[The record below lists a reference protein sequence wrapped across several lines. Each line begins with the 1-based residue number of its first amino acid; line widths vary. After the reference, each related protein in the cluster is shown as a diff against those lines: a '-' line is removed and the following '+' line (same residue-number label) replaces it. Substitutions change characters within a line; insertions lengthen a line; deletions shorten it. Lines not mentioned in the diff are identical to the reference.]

1 MKKKKIERNKRNSQS
16 KHKAKL
22 TDRSGWSLHFATET
36 RRANILFVPPTT
48 PLKKALKELKHASVI
63 KIHQEKG
70 FICLRGRL
78 LTRYIVS
85 QSQNRHE
92 V

>member
-1 MKKKKIERNKRNSQS
+1 MDG
-16 KHKAKL
+16 L
-22 TDRSGWSLHFATET
+22 LHFATET

-48 PLKKALKELKHASVI
+48 PLKKALAELKHASVI
-63 KIHQEKG
+63 KSHQEKG
-70 FICLRGRL
+70 FTCLRGRF

>member
-1 MKKKKIERNKRNSQS
+1 MVSSFRDGNAS
-16 KHKAKL
+16 
-22 TDRSGWSLHFATET
+22 
-36 RRANILFVPPTT
+36 RR
-48 PLKKALKELKHASVI
+48 PLKKALEELKHASVI

>member
-1 MKKKKIERNKRNSQS
+1 MKKKKSREKQ
-16 KHKAKL
+16 AKQPK
-22 TDRSGWSLHFATET
+22 RSGWSLHFATET
-36 RRANILFVPPTT
+36 RRANVLFVPPTT
-48 PLKKALKELKHASVI
+48 PLKKALEELKHASVI